1 MEGVRW
7 EGRVEGW
14 KGWLD
19 CSPPLFSPH
28 FSLLPISPSLRLSL
42 FQGLYNT
49 HTHTHTHTYTH
60 SLSLS
65 LLRGGE
71 ASKGFQ
77 SFVPLL
83 RQFDHGSLGTQE
95 SSHGHTG
102 DLHMDGSEEKGK
114 EGKDGKG
121 WEGLEGGEGDTG

>member
-1 MEGVRW
+1 MGGKG
-7 EGRVEGW
+7 GRVEGMV
-14 KGWLD
+14 G
-19 CSPPLFSPH
+19 LFSASLLPPFLSSPH
-28 FSLLPISPSLRLSL
+28 LPISPSLSL
-42 FQGLYNT
+42 PRALQ

>member
-1 MEGVRW
+1 MGGKG
-7 EGRVEGW
+7 GRVEGMV
-14 KGWLD
+14 G
-19 CSPPLFSPH
+19 LFSA
-28 FSLLPISPSLRLSL
+28 SLLPPFLSSPHLSL
-42 FQGLYNT
+42 SLSSKGFTT
-49 HTHTHTHTYTH
+49 HTHTHTHTLSL